1 MHIRTAVPE
10 DGDRIQLLYKEVVRT
25 GGALA
30 RSEEEITDSYV
41 KEFMQHSFDD
51 GLIIVVEH
59 PDDPEQLIGEIHG
72 YRMKIKAFRHVLSD
86 ITIAIHPQFQGKKV
100 GRTLLTIFLEE
111 VGRNRTD
118 IGKVEL
124 VTGENNAIAIRLY
137 QSLGFKIE
145 GRMEMRFK
153 TKQGMYE
160 ADIPMGWQN
169 PNFEF
174 D

>member
-10 DGDRIQLLYKEVVRT
+10 DGERIKRLYKEVIRA

-30 RSEEEITDSYV
+30 RSEEEVTDDYV
-41 KEFMQHSFDD
+41 NEFLQCSTEN
-51 GLIIVVEH
+51 GLIIVAEH
-59 PDDPEQLIGEIHG
+59 PDDPEQLIGEMHG
-72 YRMKIKAFRHVLSD
+72 YKIGIKAFNHLLSNV
-86 ITIAIHPQFQGKKV
+86 TLAVHPQFQGKKI

-124 VTGENNAIAIRLY
+124 VAGEYNSIAIQLY

-145 GRMEMRFK
+145 GRLEMRYK
-153 TKQGMYE
+153 NRKGLYE
-160 ADIPMGWQN
+160 ADIMLGWQN

-174 D
+174 

>member
-59 PDDPEQLIGEIHG
+59 PDDPDQLIGQIHG
-72 YRMKIKAFRHVLSD
+72 YSMKIKAFRHVLSHL
-86 ITIAIHPQFQGKKV
+86 TIAIHPQFQGKKV
-100 GRTLLTIFLEE
+100 GRTLLTIF
-111 VGRNRTD
+111 
-118 IGKVEL
+118 
-124 VTGENNAIAIRLY
+124 
-137 QSLGFKIE
+137 
-145 GRMEMRFK
+145 
-153 TKQGMYE
+153 
-160 ADIPMGWQN
+160 
-169 PNFEF
+169 
-174 D
+174 